1 MQLILASVSPY
12 RKILLDRLSLPFSC
26 STPDVDE
33 AVLLDEAPAMRARR
47 LAYSKAASATPKQ
60 SQRPTLVI
68 GSDQV
73 ACLGDQIL
81 RKPSTAQRAA
91 AQLALCS
98 GKSIIFW
105 TGVSVISSTGQHWHQ
120 MVRSDVTLRHLSSEE
135 IKRYIEL
142 DKPLSCAGSFKWE
155 SLGISLFQRLETPD
169 PTALEGLPLIALCEL
184 LREAGLSVP
193 LASQPR

>member
-12 RKILLDRLSLPFSC
+12 RKILLDRLRLPFSC
-26 STPDVDE
+26 RTPDVDE

-47 LAYSKAASATPKQ
+47 LAYSKAASATPEQ